1 MLKKGWKLATNELL
15 SIKKISILWGEE
27 IPVPP
32 PSPYETLI
40 IHYTPITTF
49 LDSHACYLTHA
60 HTHTFMLATD
70 AGRGR
75 IIFSVEKALEFQGL
89 LSKFVAENDRLGPS
103 QDVTE
108 SERLKM

>member
-32 PSPYETLI
+32 SPYETLI

-49 LDSHACYLTHA
+49 VDSHACYLTHA

-70 AGRGR
+70 SETWQDNFLGGE
-75 IIFSVEKALEFQGL
+75 SVGVSGPLE
-89 LSKFVAENDRLGPS
+89 
-103 QDVTE
+103 
-108 SERLKM
+108 